1 MELVTEEK
9 LVIITTE
16 KPILSTRN
24 KNVEGTLFL
33 VDFDVDFSLEIE
45 VTLTNKHQFVV
56 PGKKYPRDLEN
67 MTEADFQNWKI
78 SYLEEYLADRSINKT
93 GNNGVL
99 VKNTYEVYCL
109 NLAVTTT
116 DYLEEQ
122 EEIKKKNKDKLIA

>member
-1 MELVTEEK
+1 MKLVTEEK

-24 KNVEGTLFL
+24 KNMEGTLLL

-56 PGKKYPRDLEN
+56 PSKRYPRDLEN

-93 GNNGVL
+93 GNKGVL
-99 VKNTYEVYCL
+99 VKNTYGAYCL
-109 NLAVTTT
+109 NLPVTTT

-122 EEIKKKNKDKLIA
+122 EEIKKNYEEKLMA